1 MKIDFSSHTES
12 ILKSFL
18 YRIFATCGTIVIAFI
33 FTRNVKI
40 SFGIGIFEFISKIIL
55 YYVYERLWLI
65 GKSKIRGKN
74 E

>member
-1 MKIDFSSHTES
+1 MQININSHIES
-12 ILKSFL
+12 ILKSLF

-33 FTRNVKI
+33 FTRDVKI

-55 YYVYERLWLI
+55 YYIYERLWLI
-65 GKSKIRGKN
+65 GKYKIRGKN